1 MKCRPYRWTAL
12 FFLTAVTV
20 LAAQVAPTGESPQHA
35 RTQASTVQPQVENKA
50 LGPDLPL
57 RSVPPKVVS
66 VRFIVDHRSALNQH
80 TVRVRGII
88 TAALLG
94 DAACPPDR
102 GMCMAPS
109 IVLAESEP
117 GKNRPACSVRVLM
130 AKESKAQ
137 DYPIGKA
144 VVLRVT
150 VEGQVTGV
158 VLTKV
163 D

>member
-35 RTQASTVQPQVENKA
+35 PTQSSTVKPQVENKA
-50 LGPDLPL
+50 FGPDLPL

-66 VRFIVDHRSALNQH
+66 VRFVVDHRSALNQQ
-80 TVRVRGII
+80 TVRVRGIVA
-88 TAALLG
+88 AALLG

-102 GMCMAPS
+102 GMCMPPS

-117 GKNRPACSVRVLM
+117 SKDRPACSVRILLP
-130 AKESKAQ
+130 KESRPQ

-144 VVLRVT
+144 VELRAT
-150 VEGQVTGV
+150 VDGQKTGV

>member
-1 MKCRPYRWTAL
+1 MKCRPHCWTAV
-12 FFLTAVTV
+12 FFLTAVSAF
-20 LAAQVAPTGESPQHA
+20 LAQLAPGSESPQYAPA
-35 RTQASTVQPQVENKA
+35 RGSTVQPQVESQA

-57 RSVPPKVVS
+57 NLVPTKVVNL
-66 VRFIVDHRSALNQH
+66 RFVIDHRSALNQH

>member
-1 MKCRPYRWTAL
+1 MNCRPYCWTAV
-12 FFLTAVTV
+12 FFLTTV
-20 LAAQVAPTGESPQHA
+20 IAFPAQVALTCQSPQHA
-35 RTQASTVQPQVENKA
+35 PTLSSTVEPQVESNA

-57 RSVPPKVVS
+57 SSVPTKVVS
-66 VRFIVDHRSALNQH
+66 VRFVADHRSALNQH

-88 TAALLG
+88 AAVLLG

-117 GKNRPACSVRVLM
+117 GKNRPACSVRILM
-130 AKESKAQ
+130 PKESKAQ

-144 VVLRVT
+144 VVLRAT
-150 VEGQVTGV
+150 VDAQGTGV
-158 VLTKV
+158 VLTKA

>member
-1 MKCRPYRWTAL
+1 MKCRPYCWTAVFL
-12 FFLTAVTV
+12 LTAVI
-20 LAAQVAPTGESPQHA
+20 AFPAQVAPTSQSPQHA
-35 RTQASTVQPQVENKA
+35 PTLSSTVQPQVESTA

-57 RSVPPKVVS
+57 SSLPTKVVS

-88 TAALLG
+88 ATALLG

-117 GKNRPACSVRVLM
+117 SKNRPACSVRILM
-130 AKESKAQ
+130 PKESNPQ

-144 VVLRVT
+144 VELRAT
-150 VEGQVTGV
+150 VDGQKTGV